1 MNTILDQF
9 WCSWPEFYFLFTGCH
24 VIIYCFIKVQV
35 KWRMCWKSIKV
46 WVHWFMFILSRM
58 IQHTKV
64 KMQCKVLVSTFSIV
78 CWFTPHQM
86 KWGMFHTGSVV
97 ARYKCNELLKRTL
110 WHIYAQTCAL
120 RSSQCRFS
128 MSGLHIYEIHV
139 EYTLKSCCP
148 LQLSNATALAITQW
162 WCLWCNVHKFYSCW
176 QSLCRCSEEHRRL
189 LCNQLT
195 TALRKQ

>member
-1 MNTILDQF
+1 
-9 WCSWPEFYFLFTGCH
+9 
-24 VIIYCFIKVQV
+24 
-35 KWRMCWKSIKV
+35 
-46 WVHWFMFILSRM
+46 MFILSRT
-58 IQHTKV
+58 IQHTRV
-64 KMQCKVLVSTFSIV
+64 KMQRKVLASTCSIV

-97 ARYKCNELLKRTL
+97 ARYKCNELLKGTL

-128 MSGLHIYEIHV
+128 MSRLHIYEIHV

-162 WCLWCNVHKFYSCW
+162 SCL
-176 QSLCRCSEEHRRL
+176 RCMYINFTAVGKASAGVPRNITKDFFRSAISSRL
-189 LCNQLT
+189 LRISSKVVLSSVYNKTCHKRSGPWFKCIVKSKAPEEEFLNE
-195 TALRKQ
+195 